1 MRVIVRCIKHI
12 VVTTRE
18 SNLYI
23 LSKTKQINQNY
34 ACTQTSL
41 TTFNLSDY
49 IPFSQIIT
57 ILNYAFQ
64 SDYHNQVHL
73 NDTGGYLVRVDIG
86 EGVFVYVRLSIY
98 PQIQSPPIN
107 LSIMAVHDNSSQK
120 QYGMDKFKR
129 IRFAHQL
136 LLLFIKC
143 MWGFFFYSTYSM
155 ALTNS

>member
-1 MRVIVRCIKHI
+1 MYTDFTNNIQSFR
-12 VVTTRE
+12 
-18 SNLYI
+18 LYPI
-23 LSKTKQINQNY
+23 
-34 ACTQTSL
+34 
-41 TTFNLSDY
+41 LSDY
-49 IPFSQIIT
+49 HNPKLCLSISQ
-57 ILNYAFQ
+57 
-64 SDYHNQVHL
+64 DYHNQVHL

-143 MWGFFFYSTYSM
+143 MWGFFLDILLITLHIVWLSLIHNTT
-155 ALTNS
+155 L